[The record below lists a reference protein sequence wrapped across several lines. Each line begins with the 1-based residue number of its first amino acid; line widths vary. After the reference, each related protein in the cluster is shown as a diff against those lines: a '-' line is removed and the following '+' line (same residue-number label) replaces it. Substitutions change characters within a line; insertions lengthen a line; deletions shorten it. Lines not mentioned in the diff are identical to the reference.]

1 MQYCFR
7 PHCAI
12 RSHKHEVTF
21 ADFLELDE
29 HYREIARS
37 FKDDTSEKFIENYKI
52 LSDNL
57 SKYNRH
63 TCHRILLEMVKFFE
77 SSKGMLDFEFR
88 KLAVLYVFSMCRTIH
103 MIKFMHTEK
112 SALKEAVYRAYNRML
127 EGGGNDERFVSQMDK
142 LLPF

>member
-1 MQYCFR
+1 MQYCAR

-12 RSHKHEVTF
+12 RSHNHVFTF

-37 FKDDTSEKFIENYKI
+37 FKDDTSEKYIENYKI

-57 SKYNRH
+57 SKYDRY
-63 TCHRILLEMVKFFE
+63 TCYVILLGMVRFFE
-77 SSKGMLDFEFR
+77 STNRLDFELK
-88 KLAVLYVFSMCRTIH
+88 KLAALYVFSMCRTIH

-112 SALKEAVYRAYNRML
+112 STLKEAVYGAYYRML
-127 EGGGNDERFVSQMDK
+127 EGGKNDERFVSEMEK
-142 LLPF
+142 LVPF

>member
-1 MQYCFR
+1 MQYCTR

-29 HYREIARS
+29 HYRKIARS

-57 SKYNRH
+57 SKYDRQ
-63 TCHRILLEMVKFFE
+63 TCRRILLDMLRFFE
-77 SSKGMLDFEFR
+77 STNSVDFEFK
-88 KLAVLYVFSMCRTIH
+88 KLAALYVFSICRTIH
-103 MIKFMHTEK
+103 VIKSMHTEK
-112 SALKEAVYRAYNRML
+112 PELREAIYGAYYRML

>member
-29 HYREIARS
+29 HYRNIARS

-63 TCHRILLEMVKFFE
+63 TCHRILLGMVKFFE

-88 KLAVLYVFSMCRTIH
+88 KLALLYVFSMCRTIH

-112 SALKEAVYRAYNRML
+112 SVLKDAVYGAYYRML
-127 EGGGNDERFVSQMDK
+127 EGGGNDELFVSEMEK
-142 LLPF
+142 LVPF